1 MEDIQ
6 LKFNSLDIAS
16 RKAVVDF
23 IDRIIRSN
31 QEMPQKNS
39 EYKKRILSVCK
50 WSDEDIRPIEEGMGA
65 YNFKPKMVRQGR
77 YISN

>member
-50 WSDEDIRPIEEGMGA
+50 WSDEDIRQLKRVWVPT
-65 YNFKPKMVRQGR
+65 
-77 YISN
+77 ISNPKW